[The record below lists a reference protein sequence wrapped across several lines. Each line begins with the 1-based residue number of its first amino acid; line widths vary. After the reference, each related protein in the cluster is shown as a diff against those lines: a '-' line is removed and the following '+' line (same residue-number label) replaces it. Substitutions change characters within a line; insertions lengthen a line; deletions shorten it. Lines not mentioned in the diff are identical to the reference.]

1 MEKAKNPRQI
11 RGDRKKEEKEGERQ
25 IHGEE
30 MPLTHDTIRR
40 FRLLRWILKDR
51 PEIIT
56 FSLFFPFYSSIIISE
71 ERRMAMA
78 SIYHVSTCAQILLRK
93 SCART

>member
-1 MEKAKNPRQI
+1 
-11 RGDRKKEEKEGERQ
+11 
-25 IHGEE
+25 

-71 ERRMAMA
+71 ERRMALT
-78 SIYHVSTCAQILLRK
+78 SIYHISTCAVLRIGK
-93 SCART
+93 YTCERAAHVYSPRLGCVGCVETMDDFG